1 MGEQRK
7 SKSFSRYLSQV
18 RELCLVLLD
27 VVVLAVSLSALYV
40 LSMQSEDGL
49 FVRVSKEV
57 TEYAKWQF
65 LLLGF
70 CILLSMIVFKTYT
83 SLWRYAMSREYL
95 ALFKA
100 GTVGYILYLLMSGVV
115 YRRMPPAIPMLLSA
129 MVPLLLM
136 LLVRLCY
143 RRYRELAVS
152 NHVSHNQNVAII
164 VGAGDAGVLL
174 LNEMFRSTNTTY
186 RPVCMVD
193 DDPSKIGK
201 QILGIPITGP
211 IEKIPEIVEKYD
223 ARTIYVA
230 IPSMSEKRQH
240 EILQICMPVGC
251 KVRILPDMLAI
262 SVDSQKPLIAQAREV
277 QLEDLLGRQP
287 VVFHDKSSAFLT
299 DKVVMV
305 TGGGGS
311 IGSELCR
318 QIAKQKPKQL
328 IIVDIYE
335 NNAYDVQQELRYEH
349 GDSLDLRVEIASVRD
364 EHKVNRLFE
373 RYHPH
378 IIFHAAA
385 HKHVPLMENCPEE
398 AIRNNVFGTYHVAKA
413 ADKYQAEK
421 FILVSTDKAVNPTNV
436 MGASKRLCEMVIQG
450 MSTTS
455 KTCFA
460 AVRFGNVLGSNGS
473 VIPLFQRQIQR
484 GGPVTVT
491 DKRIIRY
498 FMTIP
503 EAAQLVLQCGA
514 MAEQSEVF
522 VLDMGSPVSILEL
535 AENIVRLSGH
545 TPYVDIDIVETGLR
559 PGEKLYEELLMRGEE
574 LTVTDN
580 HKIFIE
586 HQKDP
591 ITKAE
596 MNEKLRELDAVL
608 ATDSKEKII
617 AAMKKLVPTYKS
629 PEEVNARAIADLDYA
644 SAVHA

>member
-1 MGEQRK
+1 MKAGSQPTGR
-7 SKSFSRYLSQV
+7 SRFSQV
-18 RELCLVLLD
+18 RELCLVLIDMVILTGS
-27 VVVLAVSLSALYV
+27 LFALYLVSL
-40 LSMQSEDGL
+40 QSESGY
-49 FVRVSKEV
+49 FVQISGNH
-57 TEYAKWQF
+57 AQFHF
-65 LLLGF
+65 LLLGL
-70 CILLSMIVFKTYT
+70 CILLSMIIFKTYA

-100 GTVGYILYLLMSGVV
+100 GAVGYILYLLISAVV
-115 YRRMPPAIPMLLSA
+115 FHTKQLPVTPMLFST
-129 MVPLLLM
+129 MVSVLLM

-143 RRYRELAVS
+143 RRYRDWTTFSRMAQNKTAAV
-152 NHVSHNQNVAII
+152 I

-174 LNEMFRSTNTTY
+174 LGEMLRNANSTY
-186 RPVCMVD
+186 RPVCLVD
-193 DDPSKIGK
+193 DDPTKIGK
-201 QILGIPITGP
+201 QIHGIPIEGP
-211 IEKIPEIVEKYD
+211 IERMSEIVKRYD

-230 IPSMSEKRQH
+230 IPSANEQKH
-240 EILQICMPVGC
+240 KEILQICMPLGC
-251 KVRILPDMLAI
+251 KVRLLPDMLAF
-262 SVDSQKPLIAQAREV
+262 SEKARDTLIQQAREV
-277 QLEDLLGRQP
+277 RIEDLLGRPQ
-287 VVFHDKSSAFLT
+287 VVFDDAASDAFLR

-318 QIAKQKPKQL
+318 QIAKQKPRQL

-335 NNAYDVQQELRYEH
+335 NNAYDIQQELRYSH
-349 GDSLDLRVEIASVRD
+349 GQALDLRVEVASVRD

-373 RYHPH
+373 RYHPQ
-378 IIFHAAA
+378 IVFHAAA

-421 FILVSTDKAVNPTNV
+421 FILISTDKAVNPTNV
-436 MGASKRLCEMVIQG
+436 MGASKRLCEMVVQG
-450 MSTTS
+450 VGSVS

-473 VIPLFQRQIQR
+473 VIPLFQRQIKH

-535 AENIVRLSGH
+535 AENMVRLSGYK
-545 TPYVDIDIVETGLR
+545 PYVDMQIVETGLR
-559 PGEKLYEELLMRGEE
+559 PGEKLYEELLIRGED
-574 LTVTDN
+574 LTMTSN
-580 HKIFIE
+580 QKIFIE
-586 HQKDP
+586 HQKTP
-591 ITKAE
+591 FTMIE
-596 MNEKLRELDAVL
+596 IREKLRELDAVL
-608 ATDSKEKII
+608 ATDSRDKIVTM
-617 AAMKKLVPTYKS
+617 MKKLVPTYKS
-629 PEEVNARAIADLDYA
+629 PEEVNTKAIADLDYA
-644 SAVHA
+644 SAVHS